1 MRANLKARRT
11 LLKSTLVVAL
21 CITFSS
27 VAGASTIIQTGFDLF
42 QTQTPGSSF
51 DFTGVPNPQTV
62 DFEGLPLGCFD
73 FGTGCL
79 GTGLTDTIVERLDI
93 GNLGGGSDTIDIE
106 IVALSL
112 VSISPV
118 DLGFGAGFEDL
129 FITLNT
135 SSPSSQSTMTIFDTG
150 EGSPHGTY
158 DSFFNFSYDVT
169 GGVGGFYAT
178 IEGSSTSTGN
188 DWQHAPTGAPVIDD
202 VNHLLDGSTENGDF
216 WLDGL
221 ALHDAGPGQQHT
233 FRAVPEPGTALL
245 VAVGLAGLAAR
256 RRGKCVLK

>member
-1 MRANLKARRT
+1 
-11 LLKSTLVVAL
+11 
-21 CITFSS
+21 
-27 VAGASTIIQTGFDLF
+27 
-42 QTQTPGSSF
+42 
-51 DFTGVPNPQTV
+51 
-62 DFEGLPLGCFD
+62 LGCFD

-93 GNLGGGSDTIDIE
+93 ANLGGGSDTIDIE

-135 SSPSSQSTMTIFDTG
+135 SSPSIQNTMTIFDTG
-150 EGSPHGTY
+150 EGSPHGTF

-178 IEGSSTSTGN
+178 IESSSTSTGN
-188 DWQHAPTGAPVIDD
+188 DWQHAPTGAPVIDG

-221 ALHDAGPGQQHT
+221 ALHDAGNGLHT
-233 FRAVPEPGTALL
+233 VSSVPEPGTALL
-245 VAVGLAGLAAR
+245 VGVGLAGLAAR
-256 RRGKCVLK
+256 RRGTR